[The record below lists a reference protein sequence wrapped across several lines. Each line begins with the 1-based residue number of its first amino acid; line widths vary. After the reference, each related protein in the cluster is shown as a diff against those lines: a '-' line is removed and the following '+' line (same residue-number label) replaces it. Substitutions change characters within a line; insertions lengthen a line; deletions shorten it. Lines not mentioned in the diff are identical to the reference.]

1 MPAQGYSELS
11 RKLESTRAYCGKEKP
26 CKEKVSD
33 TVEIATLKSGAIEI
47 TFDSVQEMKLVKNK
61 DHGYVK

>member
-11 RKLESTRAYCGKEKP
+11 CKLESRRAYCGKEKP

-33 TVEIATLKSGAIEI
+33 TVEIATLKSGTIEI
-47 TFDSVQEMKLVKNK
+47 TFNSVQEMKLVKNK

>member
-11 RKLESTRAYCGKEKP
+11 CKLESTRAYCGKEKR

-33 TVEIATLKSGAIEI
+33 TVEIAALKSGAIKI
-47 TFDSVQEMKLVKNK
+47 TFDSVQEMKLVKNE
-61 DHGYVK
+61 DHGFVK